1 MNVIAQR
8 ADCQIIF
15 INTYYYSVTT
25 FTYNLED
32 NQETQ
37 ARIKFLH
44 GFNRLV
50 QMSPVPKLPNAKNV
64 VEFPLWHHIW
74 WSKPTRCSEA
84 YWSHWTSF
92 TIERNS
98 VCLHGRNVYFIFI
111 PTFLFTKFLRA
122 SSFLDLYN
130 SFICYTNIISNQ
142 NMYFMVKK
150 VCNKLLTTHWSYKCT
165 NIRSGWLDRVIG
177 WSIEV
182 SVFCHPGDNSER
194 LRYCSI
200 EYGKG
205 LKSATN
211 IWHYLP
217 KARMHGF
224 GNQGMKVKYHWMNY
238 LLLPSQS
245 WTHWIWSTCQ
255 HLSREKWFHQE
266 TEAWSIKLELTVCVE
281 NYFYCCCNKSAQM

>member
-1 MNVIAQR
+1 VIAQR

-64 VEFPLWHHIW
+64 VEFPLWHHHIW
-74 WSKPTRCSEA
+74 WSKP
-84 YWSHWTSF
+84 
-92 TIERNS
+92 ERIS

-142 NMYFMVKK
+142 NMYFTVKK
-150 VCNKLLTTHWSYKCT
+150 VCNKLLTTH
-165 NIRSGWLDRVIG
+165 
-177 WSIEV
+177 
-182 SVFCHPGDNSER
+182 
-194 LRYCSI
+194 
-200 EYGKG
+200 
-205 LKSATN
+205 
-211 IWHYLP
+211 
-217 KARMHGF
+217 
-224 GNQGMKVKYHWMNY
+224 
-238 LLLPSQS
+238 
-245 WTHWIWSTCQ
+245 
-255 HLSREKWFHQE
+255 
-266 TEAWSIKLELTVCVE
+266 
-281 NYFYCCCNKSAQM
+281 